1 MSKRSTTALDGSGVR
16 SETAT
21 AAAAAIRKP
30 GVAGWMSHIPDGP
43 PLMYAQTEA
52 ATVPATTDA
61 VAPQKLNL
69 RQYSAR
75 IVIGPNA
82 APIPPPKGRT

>member
-1 MSKRSTTALDGSGVR
+1 
-16 SETAT
+16 
-21 AAAAAIRKP
+21 
-30 GVAGWMSHIPDGP
+30 MSHIPDGP

-52 ATVPATTDA
+52 AAVPATTDA

-82 APIPPPKGRT
+82 APIPPHA